1 MSGGGWS
8 ATRRSLRSFCRSF
21 LAILRRVMLLD
32 GRRNVVGFKRA
43 SSLLRVGWLSLIAS
57 E

>member
-8 ATRRSLRSFCRSF
+8 ATRLSLRSCCRSSF
-21 LAILRRVMLLD
+21 AILRRVMLLD
-32 GRRNVVGFKRA
+32 GRRNVVGDKDA
-43 SSLLRVGWLSLIAS
+43 SSLFRVGWLSLIAS

>member
-8 ATRRSLRSFCRSF
+8 ATNRSNRSLF
-21 LAILRRVMLLD
+21 LWFFAILRRVMLLD
-32 GRRNVVGFKRA
+32 GFRKVFGDKEA
-43 SSLLRVGWLSLIAS
+43 SSFLKVGWLSLIAS